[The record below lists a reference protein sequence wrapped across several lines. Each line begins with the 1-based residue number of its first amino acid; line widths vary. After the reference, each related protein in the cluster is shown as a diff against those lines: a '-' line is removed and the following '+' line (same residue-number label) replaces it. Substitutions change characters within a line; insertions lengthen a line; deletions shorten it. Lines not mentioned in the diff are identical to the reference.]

1 MTSQIEVEALTKA
14 QAETELARLAEVLHA
29 ANSAYHTEDAP
40 EISDAEYD
48 ALKRRNAEIEH
59 ERAVAIFDLLEN
71 NYFKPVSLPEGPYA
85 IDLSVEENRL
95 NLVVR
100 NQDKSAELGKLV
112 IQLRAFRRIIR
123 DYFLICDSYYDAI
136 RNSTPHQ
143 IEAIDM
149 ARRGIHNEGSGLL
162 ATRLEG
168 KIETDF
174 DTARRLFTLI
184 CALLSKGQ

>member
-1 MTSQIEVEALTKA
+1 MTDDPKYKIVSVDLDERTVA
-14 QAETELARLAEVLHA
+14 
-29 ANSAYHTEDAP
+29 
-40 EISDAEYD
+40 
-48 ALKRRNAEIEH
+48 RRNAEIEH

-123 DYFLICDSYYDAI
+123 DYFLICESYYTAI
-136 RNSTPHQ
+136 KDSSLSQ

-149 ARRGIHNEGSGLL
+149 GRRGLHNEGADLL
-162 ATRLEG
+162 
-168 KIETDF
+168 KETLAAEVAVDGQ
-174 DTARRLFTLI
+174 TARRLFTLLCVLHI
-184 CALLSKGQ
+184 RG